1 MRFFSAFPNDNLCCA
16 AHASIWYFL
25 RSNIF
30 HVCHLNVL
38 KSLFFSLIETLR
50 HLTRFFGHFWNR
62 WMPLNQRLCTWTG
75 CYERHKIAFRE
86 QVSSRLLLYFIN
98 SWMSH
103 QLQLLDLGVRWAD
116 WLVRQAEYLNGL
128 RLLQWW
134 RLGNIFFYF
143 WFLQNFSFNLYKK
156 IYKLEFNWITISL
169 TTRILVWSITAIFLP
184 VTEQAALDAVSVTAG
199 EEAVLAQRLIRD
211 QQRLHL
217 TLLIFGLAIFH
228 SIFPVASLLFDIKI
242 QTGWTANGLQTLKRI
257 DEKSE
262 ITCKSVSK
270 AKERKKFLFDF
281 SWWSSCC
288 FQKPLTALQ
297 AATN

>member
-134 RLGNIFFYF
+134 RLGNIFFLLLISSKFQFQSLQKNLQTWIQLNNNFTYHKNSRLIHHCNLSPRYRTSRARCSFRHRRRGSRLGTKAHPWSTAASPYAPYF
-143 WFLQNFSFNLYKK
+143 WTCNFSQHLSSRKFAFRYQNT
-156 IYKLEFNWITISL
+156 N
-169 TTRILVWSITAIFLP
+169 R
-184 VTEQAALDAVSVTAG
+184 LDS
-199 EEAVLAQRLIRD
+199 EWLAD
-211 QQRLHL
+211 PK
-217 TLLIFGLAIFH
+217 T
-228 SIFPVASLLFDIKI
+228 D
-242 QTGWTANGLQTLKRI
+242 W
-257 DEKSE
+257 
-262 ITCKSVSK
+262 
-270 AKERKKFLFDF
+270 RKKR
-281 SWWSSCC
+281 
-288 FQKPLTALQ
+288 
-297 AATN
+297 NHM